1 MPRCGRSTTRG
12 ARVWI
17 ESDVAPETMVVALR
31 LETSRATTRA
41 PRRARAASARA
52 RGVLFAL
59 ILRVA
64 RVSGSGSAL
73 VGEACGVDADCYD
86 GYGCAGVCCSST
98 SGYGITN
105 CQTCGQDVASGGNF
119 VCLQCKPGY
128 ERFQWSNG
136 YRCRR
141 VCEANEFLKYS
152 SDWTCTAKYSAGAG
166 CSLNN
171 DDWCQSGKCGRDYC
185 CNAAA
190 VSAGCSTCSAY
201 TGSCNTQAF
210 IGEACS
216 VDADCYDGYGC
227 AGVCC
232 SSTSGYGITNCQTC
246 GQDVAS
252 GGNFVCLQCKP
263 GYERFQ
269 WSNGYRCRRVCEAN
283 EFLKY
288 SSDWT
293 CTAKYS
299 AGAGCSLNNDDW
311 CQSGKCGRDYCCNAA
326 AVSAGCSTCS
336 AYTGSCNTQA
346 FIGEACSVDA
356 DCYDGYGCA
365 GVCCSST
372 SGYGITN
379 CQTCGQDVASGGN
392 FVCLQCKPG
401 YERFQW
407 SNGYRCRRVCEAN
420 EFLKYSSDWTCTAKY
435 SAGAGC
441 SLNNDD
447 WCQSGK
453 CGRDYCCNAAAVSAA
468 WQTSG
473 ECCTLCGSYTGDC
486 LTTGGG
492 VYYHPNGSCPACS
505 TGYDTCTSATD
516 GTCSANYHVNNVN
529 QCEACYVDDGSTN
542 AAGDATSDGPSQ
554 CECPERHYWESTTST
569 CQSCEDGYSG
579 CTSAEDGTCGANYRV
594 NSIGRCEAC
603 PAQATN
609 AAGDVTSGGETQCTC
624 NAGHYPS
631 GGLCPACSTGYA
643 GCTSAE
649 DGTCGANYRVNS
661 IGRCEACPAQ
671 ATNAAGDVTSGGE
684 TQCTCNAGR
693 TLSNGECTESTEF
706 EVKIEFAGITQ
717 VINDALVLQLQNALT
732 RSLAGGSN
740 GVTVNANTITMKYT
754 MLGKQTFPSPV
765 DESAFISAA
774 ASALGVATSDITNFS
789 QSSAR
794 RRLFNNVITYQVV
807 TTNQTTVNSAVSAA
821 SSPITVAGV
830 TGSPSTPTTTIS
842 VQLGVSVPTSQASTV
857 SSTLND
863 PAFSS
868 HVSTAASNAG
878 VSGISASVPPCTGLT
893 QPTDGHMGTCS
904 SELTSGSS
912 CQPTCVDGYTVSG
925 ATFCVAGTLTMATC
939 LRNSGSFFG
948 SFVSVFSAT
957 APMARAFRHVYLA
970 ACVLAAIL
978 AA

>member
-1 MPRCGRSTTRG
+1 MPRCGRSTTRR

-73 VGEACGVDADCYD
+73 VGEACG
-86 GYGCAGVCCSST
+86 
-98 SGYGITN
+98 
-105 CQTCGQDVASGGNF
+105 
-119 VCLQCKPGY
+119 
-128 ERFQWSNG
+128 
-136 YRCRR
+136 
-141 VCEANEFLKYS
+141 
-152 SDWTCTAKYSAGAG
+152 
-166 CSLNN
+166 
-171 DDWCQSGKCGRDYC
+171 
-185 CNAAA
+185 
-190 VSAGCSTCSAY
+190 
-201 TGSCNTQAF
+201 
-210 IGEACS
+210 
-216 VDADCYDGYGC
+216 
-227 AGVCC
+227 
-232 SSTSGYGITNCQTC
+232 
-246 GQDVAS
+246 
-252 GGNFVCLQCKP
+252 
-263 GYERFQ
+263 
-269 WSNGYRCRRVCEAN
+269 
-283 EFLKY
+283 
-288 SSDWT
+288 
-293 CTAKYS
+293 
-299 AGAGCSLNNDDW
+299 
-311 CQSGKCGRDYCCNAA
+311 
-326 AVSAGCSTCS
+326 
-336 AYTGSCNTQA
+336 
-346 FIGEACSVDA
+346 VDA

-624 NAGHYPS
+624 NAG
-631 GGLCPACSTGYA
+631 
-643 GCTSAE
+643 
-649 DGTCGANYRVNS
+649 
-661 IGRCEACPAQ
+661 
-671 ATNAAGDVTSGGE
+671 
-684 TQCTCNAGR
+684 R

-774 ASALGVATSDITNFS
+774 ASALGVATSDITNFF

-893 QPTDGHMGTCS
+893 QPTDGYMGTCS

>member
-1 MPRCGRSTTRG
+1 MDT
-12 ARVWI
+12 AV
-17 ESDVAPETMVVALR
+17 E
-31 LETSRATTRA
+31 
-41 PRRARAASARA
+41 
-52 RGVLFAL
+52 
-59 ILRVA
+59 
-64 RVSGSGSAL
+64 GSA
-73 VGEACGVDADCYD
+73 
-86 GYGCAGVCCSST
+86 
-98 SGYGITN
+98 
-105 CQTCGQDVASGGNF
+105 
-119 VCLQCKPGY
+119 KP
-128 ERFQWSNG
+128 
-136 YRCRR
+136 
-141 VCEANEFLKYS
+141 
-152 SDWTCTAKYSAGAG
+152 
-166 CSLNN
+166 
-171 DDWCQSGKCGRDYC
+171 
-185 CNAAA
+185 
-190 VSAGCSTCSAY
+190 
-201 TGSCNTQAF
+201 
-210 IGEACS
+210 
-216 VDADCYDGYGC
+216 
-227 AGVCC
+227 
-232 SSTSGYGITNCQTC
+232 
-246 GQDVAS
+246 
-252 GGNFVCLQCKP
+252 
-263 GYERFQ
+263 
-269 WSNGYRCRRVCEAN
+269 
-283 EFLKY
+283 
-288 SSDWT
+288 
-293 CTAKYS
+293 
-299 AGAGCSLNNDDW
+299 
-311 CQSGKCGRDYCCNAA
+311 
-326 AVSAGCSTCS
+326 
-336 AYTGSCNTQA
+336 
-346 FIGEACSVDA
+346 
-356 DCYDGYGCA
+356 
-365 GVCCSST
+365 
-372 SGYGITN
+372 
-379 CQTCGQDVASGGN
+379 
-392 FVCLQCKPG
+392 
-401 YERFQW
+401 
-407 SNGYRCRRVCEAN
+407 N

-893 QPTDGHMGTCS
+893 QPTDGYMGTCS